1 MPNALMEAMMMGL
14 PCISTNCS
22 GLSEIIENEKN
33 GILVEKG
40 DISGM
45 ARAMLRLSEDNLL
58 REKIGRNAMRK
69 SEEWKLER
77 IVKKWEALF

>member
-1 MPNALMEAMMMGL
+1 M
-14 PCISTNCS
+14 
-22 GLSEIIENEKN
+22 KR

-40 DISGM
+40 DISGL